1 MADSRA
7 AVVAGQD
14 NWDWRGGR
22 REQRGKGGEEG
33 GACTSLVVGAGEGRG
48 AAVARQLGSL
58 AREGRAKDEETR
70 TDVGDE
76 EGDCG
81 WEEGDKKSPH
91 EIRLWISVNENQ
103 DWRGAIVSFQA
114 AVIVESLVC

>member
-48 AAVARQLGSL
+48 AAVARQ
-58 AREGRAKDEETR
+58 
-70 TDVGDE
+70 VGDE